1 MNRIDSLNAARDLAD
16 DLGVDDEQF
25 IDEVL
30 VDDEM
35 FAAWAYIHEQA
46 SIYVDDV
53 ERTLAADDMK
63 RVARQAKES
72 ARYVAVCRAEDLL
85 GEPIDDGPEG
95 RAIRG
100 P

>member
-16 DLGVDDEQF
+16 DLDIDDEQF

-35 FAAWAYIHEQA
+35 FAAWAYIYEQA
-46 SIYVDDV
+46 SIYVDEVD
-53 ERTLAADDMK
+53 RTLAVDDMK
-63 RVARQAKES
+63 RAARRAKES

-85 GEPIDDGPEG
+85 GERLDDGPEG
-95 RAIRG
+95 RAFRG